1 MGCSLCDGSAIIVA
15 SKLTL
20 ASNPS
25 SAILTPDRQLPEA
38 SLASPRL
45 PRTFAILT
53 DYFSEHYHLLLTVRL
68 HLHRF
73 HNGQRTKF

>member
-1 MGCSLCDGSAIIVA
+1 VECSLCDGSAIIVA

-20 ASNPS
+20 ASNPT

-53 DYFSEHYHLLLTVRL
+53 EPLL
-68 HLHRF
+68 F
-73 HNGQRTKF
+73 RTLPPLADCATPSASLS